1 MDRHGLRSRGWAL
14 LCQTPDF
21 NPDGLL
27 RRADER
33 EAERGDQSD
42 GGDAYQEIP
51 RWRQEATMPRLKALA

>member
-1 MDRHGLRSRGWAL
+1 M
-14 LCQTPDF
+14 LCQTPGF
-21 NPDGLL
+21 NPDSLL